1 MLNIKL
7 NITAAFKLL
16 IAKCPWL
23 FVKFFLK
30 KLDQNNLWNFP
41 PSYAVKA
48 VMIEHD
54 TSHGVNKL
62 GSAMYVLF

>member
-1 MLNIKL
+1 MICE
-7 NITAAFKLL
+7 I
-16 IAKCPWL
+16 
-23 FVKFFLK
+23 FLK

-54 TSHGVNKL
+54 TSYGVNKL